1 MTAPLRGTY
10 FIGLFG
16 GLANDI
22 VSEFFRVLSGWFAGA
37 AGWFL
42 HLVGSTLTSTTTP
55 PVSSPWFL
63 AEERVLFSIAAP
75 VALLALVVAVLHA
88 VLRGDTSA
96 LWRTVLLR
104 LPIAVLL
111 GAGAAGLV
119 GLALSATDELSRE
132 LAMGTGTSLMTS
144 IRELAVGVGGGTAEP
159 GAVAF
164 LVGILVVVGALVVWF
179 ELVVRAAAITVITA
193 ALPLLLAASLWGP
206 AVAWVRRAAETLG
219 ALIISKA
226 LVVLVLVVALN
237 AVAHVGEGAASAL
250 TGAAM
255 LLLASFA
262 PYAVLRLVPIAE
274 GAAIGHL
281 EGLRHRAQGVAT
293 TAAKHGTSIALAATG
308 VPAPSIDPVG
318 SNPIPM
324 AEGTDEDIF
333 KGTSLDPTATF
344 KRGRLPVTSVPASAG
359 RHVWERDEYG
369 PRLVWKPPWH
379 TDGG

>member
-1 MTAPLRGTY
+1 MGAPLAGTY
-10 FIGLFG
+10 FLGLFG
-16 GLANDI
+16 SLANDI

-42 HLVGSTLTSTTTP
+42 HLVGTTLSSTTTP
-55 PVSSPWFL
+55 PVSSRWFL

-75 VALLALVVAVLHA
+75 IALLALVVAVLHA
-88 VLRGDTSA
+88 VVRGDLSA

-119 GLALSATDELSRE
+119 SLALSATDQLSRE
-132 LAMGTGTSLMTS
+132 LATGTGTSLSSSMH
-144 IRELAVGVGGGTAEP
+144 ELAAVAGGSGTVP

-164 LVGILVVVGALVVWF
+164 LVGVLVVFGALVVWF

-206 AVAWVRRAAETLG
+206 AVTWVRRAAETLG

-226 LVVLVLVVALN
+226 LIVLVLVVALG
-237 AVAHVGEGAASAL
+237 AVAHTGEGAAGAL

-255 LLLASFA
+255 LALASFA
-262 PYAVLRLVPIAE
+262 PYAVLRLVPIAD
-274 GAAIGHL
+274 GAAVGHL
-281 EGLRHRAQGVAT
+281 EGLRHRAQGAGAMVA
-293 TAAKHGTSIALAATG
+293 KQGSSIALAAAG
-308 VPAPSIDPVG
+308 APSPSIDPIG

-333 KGTSLDPTATF
+333 KGTSLDPAATF
-344 KRGRLPVTSVPASAG
+344 KRGRLPVVSVPASAG
-359 RHVWERDEYG
+359 KHVWERDEFG

-379 TDGG
+379 VDGS